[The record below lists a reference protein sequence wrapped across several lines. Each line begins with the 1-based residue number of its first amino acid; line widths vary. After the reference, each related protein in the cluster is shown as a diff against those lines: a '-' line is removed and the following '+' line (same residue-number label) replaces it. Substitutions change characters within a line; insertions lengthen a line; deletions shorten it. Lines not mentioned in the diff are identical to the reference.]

1 MSDIVTTTG
10 QPIGDYPDY
19 KQDKT
24 AAEIAEFET
33 TARIPLAGKYNAASE
48 TMETKTVALSE
59 LGGLPPTAGK
69 QGQVLTV
76 NNSEE
81 AVWGAP
87 AFNPPADF
95 DPFKGLIGKSVGDKL
110 EIAPTWTAV
119 VDAVESGVVTA
130 FHVEGAWGT
139 IATGGG
145 GS

>member
-10 QPIGDYPDY
+10 QPIGAYPDY
-19 KQDKT
+19 KQNKT

-33 TARIPLAGKYNAASE
+33 TARIPLAGKYDAASE

-81 AVWGAP
+81 AVWNAP
-87 AFNPPADF
+87 TFNPPADF
-95 DPFKGLIGKSVGDKL
+95 DPFKGLTGKSVGATLDITPSWK
-110 EIAPTWTAV
+110 ATATAV
-119 VDAVESGVVTA
+119 DGQGRVTA
-130 FHVEGAWGT
+130 FVVEGTWGT
-139 IATGGG
+139 VAA